1 MRHTGLRDKVTVQG
15 EDARSRVWPSGRRH
29 TASGPSEPV
38 PLKTALQQA
47 IALAQHVIE
56 REHMGRWRLLAPPHD
71 APGMPHPS

>member
-1 MRHTGLRDKVTVQG
+1 MRHTGLRDKVKTQG
-15 EDARSRVWPSGRRH
+15 LGPGQAVGRRH